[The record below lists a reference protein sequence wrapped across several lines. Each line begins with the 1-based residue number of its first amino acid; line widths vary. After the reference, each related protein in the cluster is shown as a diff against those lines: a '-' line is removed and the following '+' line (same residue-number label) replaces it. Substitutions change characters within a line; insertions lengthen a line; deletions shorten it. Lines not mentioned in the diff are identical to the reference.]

1 MKRMLM
7 VLTIACGPLLSLS
20 RGEEAQ
26 APPAPAIMAGFL
38 GFSDTQA
45 ARFGQLLQG
54 LQSTVGP
61 LQQQMMAQQKALD
74 TVLSADQPDPAAVGK
89 LVLTVRALQK
99 QIGQAFQS
107 YHEGFLA
114 LLTQEQK
121 EKTQA
126 VIGAAQLL
134 PAVRA
139 FAEVH
144 LLDPPQ

>member
-1 MKRMLM
+1 MKRILI
-7 VLTIACGPLLSLS
+7 VLTIACAPFLAS
-20 RGEEAQ
+20 AQ
-26 APPAPAIMAGFL
+26 EPPAPMIVAGFL
-38 GFSDTQA
+38 GFTDAQG
-45 ARFGQLLQG
+45 ARFGQLLEG

-61 LQQQMMAQQKALD
+61 LQQQIMVQQKELD

-89 LVLTVRALQK
+89 LVLTIRALQK
-99 QIGQAFQS
+99 QVGQAFQA
-107 YHEGFLA
+107 YHDGFLA
-114 LLTQEQK
+114 MLTQEQK

-144 LLDPPQ
+144 LIDPPQ